1 MKILIQALNYPPEFI
16 STGKYT
22 GEMAEWLAARG
33 HEVSVITTPPYYPQ
47 WQVWQEYS
55 AFAYRRETIQ
65 NVKVIRCPL
74 WVPTKPSGLKRILH
88 LLSFVVSAAPVVFW
102 QIVKQHPDVVIVI
115 QPYLFAAPWVR
126 LVSLLSQNKTWL
138 HIQDYELDAA
148 FALGFVKRSS
158 LWRFAT
164 LFKRGLLR
172 SFDSTI
178 SVIRIKMKAVNHENT
193 FLFPVDT
200 HTIFPLDRMGTTLGA
215 HFSLRLGE
223 RRIDIIFAATK
234 FEKPKLVN

>member
-74 WVPTKPSGLKRILH
+74 WVPTKLSGLKRILH
-88 LLSFVVSAAPVVFW
+88 LLSFVV
-102 QIVKQHPDVVIVI
+102 
-115 QPYLFAAPWVR
+115 WVHWR
-126 LVSLLSQNKTWL
+126 RVLANRQTTPRCSHSHSTLS
-138 HIQDYELDAA
+138 IRR
-148 FALGFVKRSS
+148 ALGTFS
-158 LWRFAT
+158 FAT
-164 LFKRGLLR
+164 EQK
-172 SFDSTI
+172 
-178 SVIRIKMKAVNHENT
+178 
-193 FLFPVDT
+193 
-200 HTIFPLDRMGTTLGA
+200 
-215 HFSLRLGE
+215 
-223 RRIDIIFAATK
+223 
-234 FEKPKLVN
+234 